1 MSVSRLVAFE
11 RFIDRSAAVYL
22 LVLGAALTGA
32 VAFVGA

>member
-11 RFIDRSAAVYL
+11 RFFDRSAAIYL

-32 VAFVGA
+32 IAFVGA

>member
-11 RFIDRSAAVYL
+11 RFFDRSAAIYL

>member
-11 RFIDRSAAVYL
+11 RFFDRSAAIYL

-32 VAFVGA
+32 IAFIGA